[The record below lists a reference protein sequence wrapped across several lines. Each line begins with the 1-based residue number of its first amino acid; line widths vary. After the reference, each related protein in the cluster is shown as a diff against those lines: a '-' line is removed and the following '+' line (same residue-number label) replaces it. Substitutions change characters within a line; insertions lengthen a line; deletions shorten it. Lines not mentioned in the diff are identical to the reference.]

1 MKINKKMKREVKKSL
16 RKSSVTFKHE
26 RKIDKKS
33 HKSYSLN
40 PVVGFSFEVGELVQW
55 RKGRGIC
62 VGIIVEKT
70 KTRLFNPVDVRTT
83 DSETYEVLTNSGTI
97 QKVRAWKLRKA
108 D

>member
-26 RKIDKKS
+26 RKIDKKI
-33 HKSYSLN
+33 HESYSLK
-40 PVVGFSFEVGELVQW
+40 PMIYFSFEVGELVQW
-55 RKGRGIC
+55 RWINEMC
-62 VGIIVEKT
+62 VGIIVEDPDPGSDTLNSYK
-70 KTRLFNPVDVRTT
+70 
-83 DSETYEVLTNSGTI
+83 VLTNSGTI